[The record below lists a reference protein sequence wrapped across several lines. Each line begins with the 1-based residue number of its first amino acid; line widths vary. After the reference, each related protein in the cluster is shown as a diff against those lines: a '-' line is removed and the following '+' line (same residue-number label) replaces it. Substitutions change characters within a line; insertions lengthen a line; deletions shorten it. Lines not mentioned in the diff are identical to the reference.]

1 MSYYTIEGEE
11 VSRQQIKE
19 AVEKKLAVLHW
30 SHGNWENVASLA
42 IYPDAETAELE
53 AERDTRGECWSM
65 ASEVWSHFPKDV
77 SQACRAAAG
86 MLTTS

>member
-19 AVEKKLAVLHW
+19 AVEKQLAVLH
-30 SHGNWENVASLA
+30 
-42 IYPDAETAELE
+42 
-53 AERDTRGECWSM
+53 
-65 ASEVWSHFPKDV
+65 WSHFPKDV

-86 MLTTS
+86 MLTTG